1 MVLCLFCTVRALWST
16 VRLKRLHGEMHV
28 CTFWVPQRPEQLL
41 RVSMTFFLGHFLRGS
56 AFRRDCFRWCRKK
69 LSWAM
74 FVLAVVWPGL
84 KKKPHS
90 WRWWSLCVA
99 TQSTVVCCVVL
110 AMRAHENGGTVAGSQ
125 NQHALGLYMKKPS
138 RTVASPWDQEEQL
151 ITNSCFSV
159 GSRGTTGQSSL
170 EDVRALT

>member
-1 MVLCLFCTVRALWST
+1 
-16 VRLKRLHGEMHV
+16 
-28 CTFWVPQRPEQLL
+28 
-41 RVSMTFFLGHFLRGS
+41 
-56 AFRRDCFRWCRKK
+56 
-69 LSWAM
+69 M

-99 TQSTVVCCVVL
+99 TQSKVVCCVVL
-110 AMRAHENGGTVAGSQ
+110 AMRAHEKGGTVAGSQ

-151 ITNSCFSV
+151 DSQFLGRRESPHVRNMHKK
-159 GSRGTTGQSSL
+159 RGGDRSL
-170 EDVRALT
+170 RRMRYQQKAERRNA